1 MFIEMGP
8 YESHQSVLLAIRSLR
23 FLNPFSALLPRSI
36 NITLTKKKS
45 EEYNNQK

>member
-36 NITLTKKKS
+36 NIVLTKKS
-45 EEYNNQK
+45 EEYDNQK